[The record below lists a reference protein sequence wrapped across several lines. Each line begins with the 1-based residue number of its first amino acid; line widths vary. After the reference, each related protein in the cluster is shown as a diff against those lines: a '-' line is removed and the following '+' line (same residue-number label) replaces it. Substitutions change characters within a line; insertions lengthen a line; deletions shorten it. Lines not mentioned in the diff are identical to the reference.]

1 MYKHVSPSMLE
12 QYGAPI
18 SWTIGFELVGKPLD
32 LAHGMIEQ
40 GNKLSAD
47 MMSKVCKHLQADP
60 VTLKGE
66 ANLTQRSYAVAIVRK
81 VYPSESKQQQ
91 AARAQQWLQKGKTN
105 EFLEAKDV
113 LEIINKLDP
122 DNKAVFEKYQ
132 EQ

>member
-18 SWTIGFELVGKPLD
+18 SWTIGFERIGQPLA

-40 GNKLSAD
+40 GNKLSAE
-47 MMSKVCKHLQADP
+47 MMSRVSKHLEAD
-60 VTLKGE
+60 TILLKGE
-66 ANLTQRSYAVAIVRK
+66 TNFTQRSHAVAIVRK
-81 VYPSESKQQQ
+81 LYPLETKEQQ
-91 AARAQQWLQKGKTN
+91 ATRAQKWLQKGKTN
-105 EFLEAKDV
+105 EFLEATDV